1 MKQKKRKNKRHQISQ
16 VAVNNITAICFYV
29 TDTYLELR
37 YYGIAQVGD
46 RVNRWLTRL
55 SFIRPKSVMEGGDA
69 Y

>member
-1 MKQKKRKNKRHQISQ
+1 M
-16 VAVNNITAICFYV
+16 NNIIAICLYV

-46 RVNRWLTRL
+46 RVNRWLIRL